1 MKTEEY
7 KRVIARMNE
16 VQPSDK
22 AAILAVMDCGGDIRI
37 GTFGDPEEVEFL
49 RTHSLGMLY
58 TMEMEKGV
66 ER

>member
-1 MKTEEY
+1 MQTEEH
-7 KRVIARMNE
+7 KRLICRMNE

-37 GTFGDPEEVEFL
+37 GTFGGNEEIECL
-49 RTHSLGMLY
+49 RAHALMKLD
-58 TMEMEKGV
+58 TMESWKGV